1 MEDLKDLKDIEFKGA
16 IHMETSKESTKGQLA
31 REGEALEVLENGYGI
46 WQSVKMHKTALVY
59 SRFWIVNGYGNAS
72 S

>member
-1 MEDLKDLKDIEFKGA
+1 MEDLNDIEFKGTV
-16 IHMETSKESTKGQLA
+16 HMETSKESTTAQLA
-31 REGEALEVLENGYGI
+31 REGEALEVLEKGYGI

-59 SRFWIVNGYGNAS
+59 SRFWTVNGYGNAS